1 MGSNFDS
8 LDEFIQDHVR
18 QMVKPSGL
26 PEGEE
31 SLEALAGSWLEKKKA
46 FEEVVSSNDMEE
58 LQVFGAA
65 EEHGGIVMTYS
76 GSLLNIGPL
85 VAGARRCEYAPIG
98 LRKDVPESAV
108 EDASLLDGDFE
119 TDSVAVFRKG
129 PVRKTSPVLK
139 IARFRK
145 KYAPEVEEER
155 LSEVTQVLTG
165 DFVEVNKTVV
175 AG

>member
-8 LDEFIQDHVR
+8 LDEYIQDHVR

-26 PEGEE
+26 IEGEE
-31 SLEALAGSWLEKKKA
+31 TLEALATSWLEKKKA
-46 FEEVVSSNDMEE
+46 FEEAVAGNGMEE
-58 LQVFGAA
+58 VQLFAA
-65 EEHGGIVMTYS
+65 DEEHGGIAMTYS

-85 VAGARRCEYAPIG
+85 VGGARRCEYAPIG

-108 EDASLLDGDFE
+108 EEASVLETDCE
-119 TDSVAVFRKG
+119 TDSAALFKRG

-139 IARFRK
+139 IARFAK
-145 KYAPEVEEER
+145 KYAPDVEETR
-155 LSEVTQVLTG
+155 LAEVTQVLTS

-175 AG
+175 A